1 MAIFALDSDS
11 EETFAAQPEIS
22 MNVQIGVTK
31 NGYGQR
37 RSRDDP
43 ALTYYLVLGSRLA
56 IRFDEAIQE
65 KLGQVMAILVPPQD
79 QSEQTWREQFNER
92 WRNWAAREGNGIS
105 LEPVSEDEALYALF
119 TIFTGFPP
127 PTPFP
132 PRSAPS
138 APPPSVPAI
147 YGHLPFW
154 KTTWPDEV
162 FYRYESFP
170 TSRRIDQTRLT
181 IAPGTYAA
189 PASEL
194 FFMPT
199 GLSAV
204 ARQALPSLMPARW
217 RWELQPVAF
226 TNIRF
231 GTSVPLYGQSGGGV
245 EVRFEGDPPPA
256 APARNRGPIANPVM
270 LPIL

>member
-1 MAIFALDSDS
+1 MAIFALDRGS
-11 EETFAAQPEIS
+11 EDDFAAKPEIR
-22 MNVQIGVTK
+22 MNIQVGVTK
-31 NGYGQR
+31 HDHGQR

-65 KLGQVMAILVPPQD
+65 KLGEIIAILVPPRD
-79 QSEQTWREQFNER
+79 QFEQTWRKQFDES
-92 WRNWAAREGNGIS
+92 WRNWADREGNSIS
-105 LEPVSEDEALYALF
+105 LEPVWDDEALYALF

-132 PRSAPS
+132 PRSAPP
-138 APPPSVPAI
+138 APPPSAPSI
-147 YGHLPFW
+147 YGHLPFQ
-154 KTTWPDEV
+154 KITWPDDV

-170 TSRRIDQTRLT
+170 TSRRIDQTHLT

-217 RWELQPVAF
+217 RWELQPVAR

-256 APARNRGPIANPVM
+256 TPAKNRGPIANPVM
-270 LPIL
+270 LPVL